1 MPSAQPTNRRTGRLA
16 LAALA
21 AAVAALVLLLPA
33 AATARSGHR
42 GPSLR
47 ISFRAPRGHAS
58 AASLRRCRVRV
69 VRHRFRVRK
78 VTFTVNGHRVGV
90 DHHAPFRCAWRPRRA
105 RPGRYTLGATAR
117 DVRGHVA
124 RAKIRVVISDSASQP
139 PPAPAPYG
147 GAVGI
152 SASLRGRV
160 HSDIGPTIA
169 RLRAAGVTYARED
182 FIWDWV
188 EQQPGQWNW
197 SDYDTVVGES
207 AKQGLR
213 LIAIPDGAPA
223 WASPGDAP
231 PATGAALA
239 GYTRFVMQAIA
250 RYGSNGTF
258 WAQHP
263 EIPKVPVTMW
273 DVWNEPY
280 FKVSWGGQMPDP
292 AAYAQMFKT
301 VAAAGRAV
309 DSQAKFM
316 LEAETGNGGTSWPQ
330 PPYLGAMFDAVPDLG
345 KYADYV
351 SVHPYTSEDSP
362 DVCTPESPSKGL
374 DQDWKATRFQFC
386 RVLDVRKIL
395 DGRGAANTRIW
406 ITEIGYTTAP
416 HGARAVSE
424 AQQAQYVHDIFRML
438 RQWRIVDGIC
448 WYDYQTDESNP
459 SDDQGYFGLVH
470 ADGSAKP
477 AWDAFVQ
484 EAHAGL

>member
-1 MPSAQPTNRRTGRLA
+1 
-16 LAALA
+16 
-21 AAVAALVLLLPA
+21 
-33 AATARSGHR
+33 
-42 GPSLR
+42 
-47 ISFRAPRGHAS
+47 
-58 AASLRRCRVRV
+58 
-69 VRHRFRVRK
+69 
-78 VTFTVNGHRVGV
+78 
-90 DHHAPFRCAWRPRRA
+90 
-105 RPGRYTLGATAR
+105 
-117 DVRGHVA
+117 
-124 RAKIRVVISDSASQP
+124 
-139 PPAPAPYG
+139 
-147 GAVGI
+147 
-152 SASLRGRV
+152 
-160 HSDIGPTIA
+160 
-169 RLRAAGVTYARED
+169 
-182 FIWDWV
+182 
-188 EQQPGQWNW
+188 
-197 SDYDTVVGES
+197 
-207 AKQGLR
+207 
-213 LIAIPDGAPA
+213 
-223 WASPGDAP
+223 
-231 PATGAALA
+231 
-239 GYTRFVMQAIA
+239 
-250 RYGSNGTF
+250 
-258 WAQHP
+258 
-263 EIPKVPVTMW
+263 
-273 DVWNEPY
+273 
-280 FKVSWGGQMPDP
+280 
-292 AAYAQMFKT
+292 
-301 VAAAGRAV
+301 
-309 DSQAKFM
+309 M